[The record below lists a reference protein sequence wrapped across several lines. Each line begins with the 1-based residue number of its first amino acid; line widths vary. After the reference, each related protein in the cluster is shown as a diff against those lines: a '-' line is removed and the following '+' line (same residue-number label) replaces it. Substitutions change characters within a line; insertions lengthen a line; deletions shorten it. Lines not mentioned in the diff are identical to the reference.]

1 MKVMIVLENIVMDGV
16 KRASTVLGNDLVK
29 HYDVSFYTLADAPA
43 YFELDAPLLI
53 APRPTDPKLLNFFGS
68 DPYTHYHDQIADLI
82 TTIRDQHFQTVILP
96 AGLTT
101 SFAPLIKRALPDVN
115 LIGWMHNNYAT
126 YMEDYYV
133 QMQAEFEG
141 GLQAVDTLVTLTE
154 SDLNSYKRFN
164 PRTVK
169 IYNPLTLVPTGEAD
183 LNAHR
188 IAFTGR
194 IAIAHK
200 GIDFLLEAAA
210 SLPDDWKIAIA
221 GAGTD
226 EDMKNFYD
234 LIDYFN
240 VSDKLIYQGPLK
252 DKALRDHYRAASIF
266 VSTSRWEGMT
276 LVIGEAMAS
285 GLPVVAMENTGSR
298 EYLGNNDYGLLTKA
312 QDVPDFV
319 ANLKKMINQTDLRQH
334 YAHQSLERASHFS
347 PENIVSQWM
356 PIIEHQPTHVSI
368 AG

>member
-29 HYDVSFYTLADAPA
+29 HYDVSFYSLADAPA

-68 DPYTHYHDQIADLI
+68 DPYTHYRDQINDLI
-82 TTIRDQHFQTVILP
+82 MTIRDQHFQAVILP

-101 SFAPLIKRALPDVN
+101 SFAPLIKQALPDVN

-164 PRTVK
+164 PNTVK
-169 IYNPLTLVPTGEAD
+169 IYNPLTLNPTGEANLD
-183 LNAHR
+183 AHR

-200 GIDFLLEAAA
+200 GIDFLHEAAA
-210 SLPDDWKIAIA
+210 SLPDAWEIAIA
-221 GAGTD
+221 GSGTD

-234 LIDYFN
+234 LIDYFH
-240 VSDKLIYQGPLK
+240 VADKLIYQGPLK
-252 DKALRDHYRAASIF
+252 DQALRDHYRNASIF
-266 VSTSRWEGMT
+266 VSTSRWEGMP

-285 GLPVVAMENTGSR
+285 GLPIVAMENTGSR

-319 ANLKKMINQTDLRQH
+319 DNLKKMMSQPALRHH

-347 PENIVSQWM
+347 PETIVSQWM
-356 PIIEHQPTHVSI
+356 PIIEHQPTRVSVT
-368 AG
+368 G